1 VRERNL
7 PLILILMVALLAACG
22 GGPGIPADAASQ
34 PPAVD
39 ATPTAEILEGA
50 PLVVAQAPS
59 PDPSQAAPPPDGV
72 VALVNGQ
79 PITQAEL
86 DREMGL
92 RPSNP
97 GLSLEANQG
106 RVLETLI
113 DMEVIRQVAPSF
125 GVAVTDET
133 LQAELDSL
141 KASTGDEASW
151 QAWLATNGLTEDD
164 LREAQRD
171 LLITS
176 GIVALLGRNLEGD
189 VAQIRARHILLA
201 TQEEALAVIE
211 RMRLG
216 ESFDALASLSLDSTT
231 RDAGGDLGWFTRE
244 ELWDQTLADVAFSL
258 EVGATAGPI
267 QSAMGFHIVQ
277 ILEAGERPVEPE
289 RLPVIMENM
298 FLNWLDEQKAT
309 FDIQRFIGG

>member
-113 DMEVIRQVAPSF
+113 EMEVIRQVAPSF
-125 GVAVTDET
+125 GVAVTDEA